1 MIVFKFFTEKM
12 SLFAEHIA
20 SIARDEVR
28 IPHYATIL
36 FVLLLTFSHVGW
48 LQDSTAGCPHMVTCV
63 VTQYLLSCKTARQ
76 GRI

>member
-20 SIARDEVR
+20 SKARDEVR

-36 FVLLLTFSHVGW
+36 FILSLIFSHVGW
-48 LQDSTAGCPHMVTCV
+48 LQDSTARCPHVVTCV
-63 VTQYLLSCKTARQ
+63 VTWYLLSCKTARQ
-76 GRI
+76 DRI